1 MNKPHMGDDYARSPH
16 NLVHHTPTESERI
29 PARRQAGPL
38 TERRRHLRMAKA
50 DPSSRKKLRGWGL
63 EPPLI
68 AWFNPCPLSR
78 SGGAGP
84 GSQRSRGLF
93 LDTSGPHDERINLPA
108 ASAGSELSG
117 AARFLFRRS
126 ATVSLPTQ
134 RDDSPPCTIKSGL
147 CPPCNPVRHTWRRFA
162 TSTAGLASR
171 LVTYRPKP
179 GACSYGK
186 ASGPLLFFC

>member
-1 MNKPHMGDDYARSPH
+1 MS
-16 NLVHHTPTESERI
+16 
-29 PARRQAGPL
+29 
-38 TERRRHLRMAKA
+38 KA

-134 RDDSPPCTIKSGL
+134 RDDSPPCTIKPGL
-147 CPPCNPVRHTWRRFA
+147 CPPCNPVRHTWRRHA
-162 TSTAGLASR
+162 TSTAGTATS
-171 LVTYRPKP
+171 LVTYRRSRALVATGRQAGHFFFSTDPVSMP
-179 GACSYGK
+179 GDGYYGQLAGK
-186 ASGPLLFFC
+186 IRAALAA